1 MKDLELKE
9 GKDKLD
15 LIIKKSFK
23 IWINIKIY
31 YTKINFKKI
40 IFKLIKNLII
50 VKFFIYNL
58 YFIIYIIIFKMTL

>member
-23 IWINIKIY
+23 IWTNIKIY

>member
-23 IWINIKIY
+23 IWINKKIY